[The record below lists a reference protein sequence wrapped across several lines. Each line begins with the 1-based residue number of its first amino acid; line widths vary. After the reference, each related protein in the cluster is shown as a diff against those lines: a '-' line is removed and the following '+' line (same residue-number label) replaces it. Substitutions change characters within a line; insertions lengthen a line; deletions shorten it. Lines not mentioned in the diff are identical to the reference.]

1 MILKN
6 ERNLLRP
13 AKSIAEKMIKVDHT
27 GENGAVNIY
36 RAQRLISHIRARHLI
51 PQLTEFQS
59 HEEEH
64 RDIFKTR
71 LNEMG
76 IRQCVSYHLS
86 GIGGFVLGLITGL
99 IGPSAIAAT
108 TYAVE
113 DVVLSHLEHQMP
125 FLQETDPE
133 SYKAV
138 RRIYDDEMEHHQTAE
153 VQMQQNKV
161 LTKLLVRIVKLCT
174 EGVIRFGMR

>member
-1 MILKN
+1 M
-6 ERNLLRP
+6 RA

-36 RAQRLISHIRARHLI
+36 RAQRWVSYIRARHFI
-51 PQLTEFQS
+51 PQLQEFQS

-64 RDIFKTR
+64 RDIFMAR

-76 IRQCVSYHLS
+76 VRQCVSFHLS
-86 GIGGFVLGLITGL
+86 GIGGFALGLITGL
-99 IGPSAIAAT
+99 LGPSAIAAT

-113 DVVLSHLEHQMP
+113 DVVLTHLEHQMP
-125 FLQETDPE
+125 YLQQEDPD
-133 SYKAV
+133 SYEAV
-138 RRIYDDEMEHHQTAE
+138 RQIYDDEMSHHQTAE
-153 VQMQQNKV
+153 VQMQQDKL
-161 LTKLLVRIVKLCT
+161 LTKLLIVIVKLCT